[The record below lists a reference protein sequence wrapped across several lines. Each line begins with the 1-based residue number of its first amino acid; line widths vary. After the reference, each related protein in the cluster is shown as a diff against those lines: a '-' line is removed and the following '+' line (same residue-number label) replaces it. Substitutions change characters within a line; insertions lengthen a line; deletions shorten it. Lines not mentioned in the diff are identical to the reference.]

1 MGGRTSRKEMLSNRS
16 KAPCVQLG
24 ACQQDHV
31 PGVCVALCVGGVCVR
46 AEGEFDEL
54 TLGFLNI
61 ALEG

>member
-1 MGGRTSRKEMLSNRS
+1 MLSNRS